1 MEEFKIDENDL
12 KKVDELLQTL
22 PSITQKM
29 AKVVDYR
36 KIETPI
42 KTEMRIIR
50 SKTSFPP
57 REKIEQYKQVC
68 ETFKFLRDD
77 YNNSISEWNSKMD
90 VLLKKYN
97 YISLK
102 EFLNENPLES
112 IGNNISKSFAFNIK
126 KMADLAG
133 VTILKSLY
141 SGEPKL
147 TNNYPEKFL
156 LLVYKKVDKISDHEL

>member
-1 MEEFKIDENDL
+1 
-12 KKVDELLQTL
+12 
-22 PSITQKM
+22 
-29 AKVVDYR
+29 
-36 KIETPI
+36 
-42 KTEMRIIR
+42 
-50 SKTSFPP
+50 
-57 REKIEQYKQVC
+57 
-68 ETFKFLRDD
+68 
-77 YNNSISEWNSKMD
+77 MD

-147 TNNYPEKFL
+147 RNNYPEKFL